1 MESKGI
7 SAAQKIKLAR
17 MAGRP
22 TAKEYIKYIFD
33 DFIELAGDRLYGE
46 DASIIGGV
54 ASFKETSVTVIGQ
67 QKGRN

>member
-22 TAKEYIKYIFD
+22 TAKEYIKYIF
-33 DFIELAGDRLYGE
+33 Y
-46 DASIIGGV
+46 
-54 ASFKETSVTVIGQ
+54 TVHKI
-67 QKGRN
+67 